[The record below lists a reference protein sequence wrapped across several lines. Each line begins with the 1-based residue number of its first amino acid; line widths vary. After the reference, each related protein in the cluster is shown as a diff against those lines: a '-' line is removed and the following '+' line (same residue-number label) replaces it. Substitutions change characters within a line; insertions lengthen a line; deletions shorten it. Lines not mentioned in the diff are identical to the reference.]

1 AERGVWVTLRVT
13 SIYLI
18 VLSLGYYFLA
28 QPLVQAFVEEAEA
41 VAFGIQ
47 SLQLFALG
55 YVLFG
60 VGMIPVQA
68 FNGAGDT
75 RTPTLIN
82 FICFWLIEIPLGY
95 YLGKELGYAVEGV
108 VGAVVIAEAILAALA
123 VWLFK
128 RGKWKGTEV

>member
-1 AERGVWVTLRVT
+1 
-13 SIYLI
+13 
-18 VLSLGYYFLA
+18 LSVGYYFLA
-28 QPLVQAFVEEAEA
+28 RPLVQSFVQEAAA
-41 VAFGIQ
+41 VEYGIQ
-47 SLQLFALG
+47 SLRLFALG

-95 YLGKELGYAVEGV
+95 YLGRELGYAVDGV

-123 VWLFK
+123 VWLFW
-128 RGKWKGTEV
+128 RGGWKTTEV